1 MMGGMQMQP
10 MMGGMHE
17 GGSKLSAS
25 AQEFIPGGAGGGG
38 GMPNGGASM
47 DAFSQS
53 QFRFNVGAAEF
64 TPTGQTVQPNAGFA
78 VQPQMQQ
85 PMMMAAPMP
94 SQPMMMMMPVN
105 GAMNN
110 GGVIMQPM
118 GVPMGVGVQQAPMA
132 MMQSGQ
138 PAWGQQQPQN
148 GNHGGPAQI
157 QHVIGT
163 TPQMPEQQ
171 PAQNASNKAAPGRL
185 QNKSKGLQNR
195 PKAPAAELTSEAPMS
210 EPADKAAWG
219 QSRKKLVN
227 ATMAH
232 GPADLSSNDGR
243 ASKPSSQPYSQP
255 PSHPA
260 TPAA

>member
-1 MMGGMQMQP
+1 
-10 MMGGMHE
+10 
-17 GGSKLSAS
+17 
-25 AQEFIPGGAGGGG
+25 
-38 GMPNGGASM
+38 
-47 DAFSQS
+47 
-53 QFRFNVGAAEF
+53 
-64 TPTGQTVQPNAGFA
+64 
-78 VQPQMQQ
+78 
-85 PMMMAAPMP
+85 MMAAPMP

-163 TPQMPEQQ
+163 TPQMPEQH
-171 PAQNASNKAAPGRL
+171 PGQNASNKAAPGRL
-185 QNKSKGLQNR
+185 QNKPKGITNR
-195 PKAPAAELTSEAPMS
+195 PKPSTPELTSETP
-210 EPADKAAWG
+210 EQTDKAAAG

-232 GPADLSSNDGR
+232 GSAEPSSETVRN
-243 ASKPSSQPYSQP
+243 AKPSQT
-255 PSHPA
+255 PS
-260 TPAA
+260 

>member
-1 MMGGMQMQP
+1 MMQMQG
-10 MMGGMHE
+10 MMQMSME
-17 GGSKLSAS
+17 QGGSKLSAS
-25 AQEFIPGGAGGGG
+25 AQEFIPGG
-38 GMPNGGASM
+38 GMPNGGAM
-47 DAFSQS
+47 DAFQA
-53 QFRFNVGAAEF
+53 QRDPFRFNVGAAEF
-64 TPTGQTVQPNAGFA
+64 TPNSQTVQPNAGFA
-78 VQPQMQQ
+78 VQPQM
-85 PMMMAAPMP
+85 PMQMVAPMFAGGNAP
-94 SQPMMMMMPVN
+94 VMMVPVMGGGNMPGGVMMQPQP
-105 GAMNN
+105 GAMP
-110 GGVIMQPM
+110 I
-118 GVPMGVGVQQAPMA
+118 VQQAPMA

-138 PAWGQQQPQN
+138 PGWAPQQPQN
-148 GNHGGPAQI
+148 GSHGGPAQI

-171 PAQNASNKAAPGRL
+171 PAQSTASNKAAPGRL

-255 PSHPA
+255 PKLDL
-260 TPAA
+260 TPS

>member
-1 MMGGMQMQP
+1 
-10 MMGGMHE
+10 
-17 GGSKLSAS
+17 
-25 AQEFIPGGAGGGG
+25 
-38 GMPNGGASM
+38 M
-47 DAFSQS
+47 DAYQS

-64 TPTGQTVQPNAGFA
+64 TPTGQTVQPNAGFP

-138 PAWGQQQPQN
+138 PAWGQQQPQAN
-148 GNHGGPAQI
+148 GTHGGPAQI

-171 PAQNASNKAAPGRL
+171 PAQSTASNKAAPGRL

-210 EPADKAAWG
+210 EPADKAA
-219 QSRKKLVN
+219 
-227 ATMAH
+227 
-232 GPADLSSNDGR
+232 
-243 ASKPSSQPYSQP
+243 
-255 PSHPA
+255 
-260 TPAA
+260 